1 MQRNEQQEKFIQG
14 IKTIRDCWLS
24 LPDKT
29 AEEIVDGVLFSTFVM
44 IDGDSSANDFHA
56 LAIIDRETNERI
68 DCGHLHELY
77 FKASVADNVKY
88 FSDVLS
94 TRTMLTGIVYNWK
107 GLKEENYLYTLDEMA
122 KYDFELL
129 KDCLNNPEGFNDSSK
144 AKSADKTWMG
154 RLLKT
159 EEEVSDFLKGGW
171 NDDTE
176 LLKWENPDTDYSDWY
191 WENVRDNDLYGE
203 KSGTMKQALKRFGLA
218 TSDNHSENGGKR
230 DEQAN

>member
-1 MQRNEQQEKFIQG
+1 M
-14 IKTIRDCWLS
+14 
-24 LPDKT
+24 
-29 AEEIVDGVLFSTFVM
+29 
-44 IDGDSSANDFHA
+44 
-56 LAIIDRETNERI
+56 
-68 DCGHLHELY
+68 
-77 FKASVADNVKY
+77 
-88 FSDVLS
+88 
-94 TRTMLTGIVYNWK
+94 
-107 GLKEENYLYTLDEMA
+107 KEENYLYTLDEMA

-129 KDCLNNPEGFNDSSK
+129 RDCLNNPDGFNDSSK

-203 KSGTMKQALKRFGLA
+203 KSGTMKQALKKFGLA
-218 TSDNHSENGGKR
+218 TSDNHSESR
-230 DEQAN
+230 R

>member
-14 IKTIRDCWLS
+14 IKTIRDYWLS

-44 IDGDSSANDFHA
+44 FDGDSSANDFHA

-94 TRTMLTGIVYNWK
+94 TRTMLIGIVYNWK

-129 KDCLNNPEGFNDSSK
+129 RDCLNNPDGFNDS
-144 AKSADKTWMG
+144 
-154 RLLKT
+154 
-159 EEEVSDFLKGGW
+159 W

-203 KSGTMKQALKRFGLA
+203 KSGTMKQALKKFGLA
-218 TSDNHSENGGKR
+218 TSDNHSESGGKT
-230 DEQAN
+230 QCQVL